1 MAKINLY
8 IPEPQPVYTPDSIR
22 QINQAL
28 ETLQNQLN
36 TSYQQDLRE
45 ESQTFT
51 TFMINTDPSKD
62 RRLADFT
69 EQAELF
75 SWFLFGRE
83 RVKLKRD

>member
-8 IPEPQPVYTPDSIR
+8 IPEPPQDYTVESLR

-83 RVKLKRD
+83 YVKLKRD